1 MCIHFLVLQCGP
13 QSVPLP
19 HPFLSVCSTV
29 LQRAL
34 PPVPPS
40 PCSSAPE
47 NKTAFTF
54 FPGWR
59 SHSQMFMLPLSSAA
73 TPLLLSFSHGSAS
86 SHGRSASPQEP
97 AGVQRLL
104 QSQHKHLTDPRKSEN
119 TSVAA
124 QKTADRKRCAF
135 SPSRKVDV
143 CSVFCPELRPHL
155 TLSQSSQKKLAECFK
170 M

>member
-1 MCIHFLVLQCGP
+1 MHSLPSCAVWS

-29 LQRAL
+29 LQRAPL
-34 PPVPPS
+34 PS
-40 PCSSAPE
+40 PSSAPE
-47 NKTAFTF
+47 NKTALTF

-73 TPLLLSFSHGSAS
+73 TPLLLLFSHGSAS
-86 SHGRSASPQEP
+86 SHGRSAPHRNP
-97 AGVQRLL
+97 GVQRLL

-124 QKTADRKRCAF
+124 QKTADRKRRAF
-135 SPSRKVDV
+135 SPSRKADV
-143 CSVFCPELRPHL
+143 CSVFCLELCP
-155 TLSQSSQKKLAECFK
+155 T
-170 M
+170 

>member
-29 LQRAL
+29 LQRAPPLLPVALLPRTKRPSLSFQGGVLALRCLCCRCHL
-34 PPVPPS
+34 PPLLFCRRSPMAQPPVMAGVPPHRN
-40 PCSSAPE
+40 P
-47 NKTAFTF
+47 
-54 FPGWR
+54 
-59 SHSQMFMLPLSSAA
+59 
-73 TPLLLSFSHGSAS
+73 
-86 SHGRSASPQEP
+86 
-97 AGVQRLL
+97 GVQRLL

-124 QKTADRKRCAF
+124 QKKTQTGNAALF
-135 SPSRKVDV
+135 SSSRKADV
-143 CSVFCPELRPHL
+143 CSVFCLELLPPPD
-155 TLSQSSQKKLAECFK
+155 TFSVKSKKKLAELFK